1 MKSKGVSPVVATV
14 LLMGIAIASV
24 SSAAVFLQGTL
35 EDLQEG
41 VESNIGQ
48 QNKVESSSI
57 SVVYGHNG
65 TNGYFLVDL
74 RNDGSTTITV
84 EEENE
89 ELLNMYIDNIP
100 RQWSYTTGSGY
111 LSQSQV
117 SINQNSVLTLNTTQR
132 FPSEGDS
139 ISVEFT
145 GPYGVRTSYNCYSE
159 NGFCER

>member
-24 SSAAVFLQGTL
+24 SSAAIFLQGTIS
-35 EDLQEG
+35 DLQEG

-48 QNKVESSSI
+48 QNKIESSSMSI
-57 SVVYGHNG
+57 DYGYNG

-89 ELLNMYIDNIP
+89 KLLNMYLDNMP
-100 RQWSYTTGSGY
+100 KDWNYTKGSSY

-117 SINQNSVLTLNTTQR
+117 SINPTSVLTLNTTEE
-132 FPSEGDS
+132 FPAEGNS
-139 ISVEFT
+139 TSVEFT
-145 GPYGVRTSYNCYSE
+145 GPYEVRTSYTCYSE